1 MKNLFTLI
9 LLLSFLVSFSQK
21 SPVFEDLQLN
31 ENMRLIGIYPHY
43 DEKRTYENYNFLIE
57 DSNII
62 DSISKIIVKGK
73 EVMNQSTRQE
83 FTIRLYDG
91 DKKVKSWSFDPKYK
105 FIRIAG
111 KSYEF
116 DANQI
121 LALTEKYGIRYN
133 LEKRFYNTQKQFNKD
148 SEGIK
153 ANPNL
158 LFVYKPNFKYEGTF
172 DISYAKTG
180 KFKHPKAISKYLDKK
195 IGKFRKEKEYRV
207 YYVANDFNRKNPNQ
221 YTMTIESDFGLYELF
236 EDNKG
241 VKKEWKAKEY
251 SAYIFLKN

>member
-21 SPVFEDLQLN
+21 SLVFENLQLN
-31 ENMRLIGIYPHY
+31 ENMRLIGMYPHY

-62 DSISKIIVKGK
+62 DSISKIIEKGK
-73 EVMNQSTRQE
+73 EVINQYTSQE

-91 DKKVKSWSFDPKYK
+91 EKKVKSWSFDPKYN

-121 LALTEKYGIRYN
+121 LLVTEKYGFRYN
-133 LEKRFYNTQKQFNKD
+133 LEKKFYNTQVQFDKD
-148 SEGIK
+148 YEVIK
-153 ANPNL
+153 VNSNL

-172 DISYAKTG
+172 DISYMKTR

-207 YYVANDFNRKNPNQ
+207 YYVANDFNLKNPNQ
-221 YTMTIESDFGLYELF
+221 FTVTIESDFGLYELF
-236 EDNKG
+236 EDKKG
-241 VKKEWKAKEY
+241 MKKEWKAKEY
-251 SAYIFLKN
+251 FAYIFLKN